1 MKNLIITIGI
11 LLSTLS
17 IKAQTVIG
25 PVFNES
31 FADSLIFAKINQVRV
46 DSGLRKVYP
55 SGKLRK
61 FVSQK
66 NSSIMVKQNR
76 LFHPELLETREFYR
90 KLTVLGKE
98 FSKINN
104 NSNVI
109 YNSDSIPS
117 YGIDEISIKIN
128 SQPTTYEELAERCVE
143 GWLNSPPHNAIM
155 LQAGYTGYHHK
166 YRNLLCGV
174 SIKKSGTAYYG
185 CVNYIEFSCLSTS
198 LLRHCRNL

>member
-17 IKAQTVIG
+17 VKSQNVIG
-25 PVFNES
+25 SVFNES

-66 NSSIMVKQNR
+66 NSAIMVSQNR
-76 LFHPELLETREFYR
+76 LFHPELLETREFVR
-90 KLTVLGKE
+90 QLAELGKE

-104 NSNVI
+104 NFKVV
-109 YNSDSIPS
+109 YGSDSIPAYS
-117 YGIDEISIKIN
+117 IDEIAVKIN
-128 SQPTTYEELAERCVE
+128 SQPKTYEELVE
-143 GWLNSPPHNAIM
+143 KCIDGWLNSSAHKGIM
-155 LQAGYTGYHHK
+155 LTASYDGHHHM
-166 YRNLLCGV
+166 YVNLLCGV
-174 SIKKSGTAYYG
+174 SIKKINNVYYG
-185 CVNYIEFSCLSTS
+185 CVNYIQF
-198 LLRHCRNL
+198 

>member
-76 LFHPELLETREFYR
+76 LFHPELLETREFAR
-90 KLTVLGKE
+90 QLAVLGKE
-98 FSKINN
+98 FSKINDN
-104 NSNVI
+104 YHVI
-109 YNSDSIPS
+109 YGSDSIPS

-128 SQPTTYEELAERCVE
+128 SQPNTYEELAEKCVE
-143 GWLNSPPHNAIM
+143 GWLNSPPHKGIM
-155 LQAGYTGYHHK
+155 FSYGYNGYLHK
-166 YRNLLCGV
+166 YQNLLCGV
-174 SIKKSGTAYYG
+174 SIKKSGNVYYG
-185 CVNYIEFSCLSTS
+185 CVNYIEF
-198 LLRHCRNL
+198 

>member
-76 LFHPELLETREFYR
+76 LFHPELLETREFVR
-90 KLTVLGKE
+90 QLAVLGKE
-98 FSKINN
+98 FSKINDN
-104 NSNVI
+104 YHVI
-109 YNSDSIPS
+109 YGSDSVPS
-117 YGIDEISIKIN
+117 YSIDEIAIKIN
-128 SQPTTYEELAERCVE
+128 SQPNTYEELAERCVE
-143 GWLNSPPHNAIM
+143 SWLNSTPHKGIM
-155 LQAGYTGYHHK
+155 LICGYDGYK
-166 YRNLLCGV
+166 YQNLLCGV
-174 SIKKSGTAYYG
+174 SIKKSGNVYYG
-185 CVNYIEFSCLSTS
+185 CVNYIKF
-198 LLRHCRNL
+198 

>member
-1 MKNLIITIGI
+1 MYCKGDTNMKNLIIAIGI

-17 IKAQTVIG
+17 VKSQTVIG

-55 SGKLRK
+55 SGKLRNY
-61 FVSQK
+61 VSQK
-66 NSSIMVKQNR
+66 HSSTMVKENR
-76 LFHPELLETREFYR
+76 LFHPELPKTREFYR
-90 KLTVLGKE
+90 KLSVLGKE

-104 NSNVI
+104 NYNVI

-143 GWLNSPPHNAIM
+143 GWLNSPSHKGIM
-155 LQAGYTGYHHK
+155 FSYGYNGYLHK
-166 YRNLLCGV
+166 YINLLCGV
-174 SIKKSGTAYYG
+174 SIKKSGNVYYG
-185 CVNYIEFSCLSTS
+185 CVNYIEF
-198 LLRHCRNL
+198 

>member
-46 DSGLRKVYP
+46 DSGLSKVYP

-66 NSSIMVKQNR
+66 NSLIMIKENR
-76 LFHPELLETREFYR
+76 LFHPENPNTREFYR
-90 KLTVLGKE
+90 KLATLGKE
-98 FSKINN
+98 FSKINDN
-104 NSNVI
+104 YHVV
-109 YNSDSIPS
+109 YNSDSVPS
-117 YGIDEISIKIN
+117 YSIDEIAAKIA
-128 SQPTTYEELAERCVE
+128 SQPNTYEELANKCVE
-143 GWLNSPPHNAIM
+143 GWLNSPPHKAIM
-155 LQAGYTGYHHK
+155 LKVGYNGYR
-166 YRNLLCGV
+166 YINLLCGV
-174 SIKKSGTAYYG
+174 SIKKSGNVYYG
-185 CVNYIEFSCLSTS
+185 CVNYIEF
-198 LLRHCRNL
+198 